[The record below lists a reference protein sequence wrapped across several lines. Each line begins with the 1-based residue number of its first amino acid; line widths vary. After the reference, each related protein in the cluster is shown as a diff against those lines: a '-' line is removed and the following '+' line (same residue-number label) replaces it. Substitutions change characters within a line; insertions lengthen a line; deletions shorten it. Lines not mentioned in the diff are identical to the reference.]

1 MTTPL
6 TTAPTAKAVLPI
18 GLLIAVL
25 AMVGV
30 LLLPLP
36 ADLPVAGH
44 RMLAILAF
52 AVVVWISEAVSYE
65 ASAIMITALMAFL
78 IGTAPTL
85 QDPSQL
91 YGSSAAIG
99 LALTGFSNSALALVA
114 GALFIAAAMTHTGLD
129 RRIALVTLTRVG
141 TSTRRILI
149 GAIAVTILL

>member
-25 AMVGV
+25 AMVAV

-52 AVVVWISEAVSYE
+52 AVVVWISEAVSL
-65 ASAIMITALMAFL
+65 SL
-78 IGTAPTL
+78 IH
-85 QDPSQL
+85 
-91 YGSSAAIG
+91 I
-99 LALTGFSNSALALVA
+99 
-114 GALFIAAAMTHTGLD
+114 
-129 RRIALVTLTRVG
+129 
-141 TSTRRILI
+141 
-149 GAIAVTILL
+149 